1 MQNLEADT
9 RRITGRTRDVVAVML
24 AFAVNGVVIG
34 GWAGSMPSLR
44 DQLGLDGRGIGWLL
58 LVTGVAAVVSMQVGG
73 HFSDSRGPRRL
84 VLWSLPLM
92 GVGALVMSVAVPAA
106 SLPLTY
112 AGSIVIGLGN
122 GTMDVA
128 MNALGVQV
136 EKARPRPVMSR
147 LHAFWSI
154 GSFTGAALVATIGW
168 LAAGSAEAI
177 ARGALTTVGVV
188 ALLVIA
194 VLARITPQG
203 EVVEHHLDG
212 VRTRIPPIAYLLG
225 AMAVCFGLTEG
236 TAMDWSS
243 IHVTDVL
250 DVDPGTGAL
259 GLVAVSAFMV
269 IVRLSGDHLVHRFG
283 HVRVVAIGATTAALG
298 FLASV
303 IAGSMVPILLGWA
316 LVGLG
321 VGMIAPQIYG
331 TAGHLGG
338 GRVLARVVTFGY
350 AAFLAGPAII
360 GALVSSVGVQR
371 AMILPLV
378 LAGVLVVLVRW
389 MPAAHPVRD

>member
-1 MQNLEADT
+1 VPFAV
-9 RRITGRTRDVVAVML
+9 TGRTRDVVAVML

-34 GWAGSMPSLR
+34 GWAGSMPSIR
-44 DQLGLDGRGIGWLL
+44 DRLGLDGQGIGWLL
-58 LVTGVAAVVSMQVGG
+58 LVTGVAAVASMQLGG
-73 HFSDSRGPRRL
+73 HLSDALGARPL
-84 VLWSLPLM
+84 VLLSLPLM
-92 GVGALVMSVAVPAA
+92 GLGALVMGASIPLA

-112 AGSIVIGLGN
+112 AGTILLGLGN

-136 EKARPRPVMSR
+136 EKARPRPIMSR

-168 LAAGSAEAI
+168 LSGGSAETI
-177 ARGALTTVGVV
+177 ARAALTTVGVV
-188 ALLVIA
+188 ALALLA
-194 VLARITPQG
+194 VLFRVTPQG
-203 EVVEHHLDG
+203 EVVEHRVDG
-212 VRTRIPPIAYLLG
+212 VRTRIPLVAYLLG

-250 DVDPGTGAL
+250 EVDPGTGAL

-269 IVRLSGDHLVHRFG
+269 VIRLSGDHLVHRFG
-283 HVRVVAIGATTAALG
+283 HVRVVAVGASTAAVG
-298 FLASV
+298 FLVTVLS
-303 IAGSMVPILLGWA
+303 GSLVPVLLGWS

-360 GALVSSVGVQR
+360 GSLVSSFGVQR
-371 AMILPLV
+371 AMVLPLV

-389 MPAAHPVRD
+389 MPAVRD

>member
-1 MQNLEADT
+1 MSRTDA
-9 RRITGRTRDVVAVML
+9 RRSGSPAISGRARDVVAVML
-24 AFAVNGVVIG
+24 AFAVNGAIIG
-34 GWAGSMPSLR
+34 GWAGSMPSIR
-44 DQLGLDGRGIGWLL
+44 EVLGLDGRGIGWLL
-58 LVTGVAAVVSMQVGG
+58 LVTGVAAVVSMQLGG
-73 HFSDSRGPRRL
+73 HLSDARGARPL

-92 GVGALVMSVAVPAA
+92 AVGALVMSVALVLG

-112 AGSIVIGLGN
+112 AGSIVLGLGN

-154 GSFTGAALVATIGW
+154 GSLTGAALVAVIGW
-168 LAAGSAEAI
+168 LTGGSAEVI
-177 ARGALTTVGVV
+177 ARGALSTVGVL
-188 ALLVIA
+188 ALAMLV
-194 VLARITPQG
+194 VLLPITPRG
-203 EVVEHHLDG
+203 EVVEHHVEG
-212 VRTRIPPIAYLLG
+212 VRTRIPRVAYLLG
-225 AMAVCFGLTEG
+225 AMAVCFGLAEG

-250 DVDPGTGAL
+250 EVDPGTGAL

-269 IVRLSGDHLVHRFG
+269 VIRLSGDHLVHRFG
-283 HVRVVAIGATTAALG
+283 HVRVVAVGASTAVAG
-298 FLASV
+298 YVVTVLAT
-303 IAGSMVPILLGWA
+303 SMVPVLVGWS

-321 VGMIAPQIYG
+321 MGMIAPQIYG

-350 AAFLAGPAII
+350 AAFLAGPAVI
-360 GALVSSVGVQR
+360 GSLVTAYGVQR

-378 LAGVLVVLVRW
+378 LAAALVVLVRW
-389 MPAAHPVRD
+389 MPAVPD

>member
-1 MQNLEADT
+1 MQHVEVDS
-9 RRITGRTRDVVAVML
+9 RRITGRTRDVVAVMT

-34 GWAGSMPSLR
+34 GWAASMPSLR
-44 DQLGLDGRGIGWLL
+44 DRLGLDGRGIGWLL
-58 LVTGVAAVVSMQVGG
+58 LVTGVAAVASMQVGG
-73 HFSDSRGPRRL
+73 QLSDSRGPRRL
-84 VLWSLPLM
+84 VLWSLPLL
-92 GVGALVMSVAVPAA
+92 GVGAVVMGVAVSVG

-112 AGSIVIGLGN
+112 AGTIVLGLGN

-154 GSFTGAALVATIGW
+154 GSFTGAALVAVIGR
-168 LAAGSAEAI
+168 LAGGGADVI
-177 ARGALTTVGVV
+177 ARGALTTVGIV
-188 ALLVIA
+188 ALLAIIA
-194 VLARITPQG
+194 LARIAPEG
-203 EVVEHHLDG
+203 AVVAHRVDG
-212 VRTRIPPIAYLLG
+212 ARTRIPPVAYLLG

-250 DVDPGTGAL
+250 EVDPGTGAL
-259 GLVAVSAFMV
+259 GLVAVSALMV
-269 IVRLSGDHLVHRFG
+269 VIRLSGDHLVHRFG
-283 HVRVVAIGATTAALG
+283 HVRVVALGSATAAVG
-298 FLASV
+298 FLV
-303 IAGSMVPILLGWA
+303 TVLAGSMLPVLTGWA

-360 GALVSSVGVQR
+360 GTLVSSVGVQR
-371 AMILPLV
+371 AMVLPLL
-378 LAGVLVVLVRW
+378 LACVLVVLVRW
-389 MPAAHPVRD
+389 MPAVRA

>member
-1 MQNLEADT
+1 ML
-9 RRITGRTRDVVAVML
+9 ITGRTRDVVAVML

-44 DQLGLDGRGIGWLL
+44 DRLGLDGQGIGWLL
-58 LVTGVAAVVSMQVGG
+58 LATGVAAVASMQLGG
-73 HFSDSRGPRRL
+73 HLSDSRGPRLL

-92 GVGALVMSVAVPAA
+92 GVGALVMSAAVAAG
-106 SLPLTY
+106 SLPLTF

-136 EKARPRPVMSR
+136 EQARPRPVMSR

-154 GSFTGAALVATIGW
+154 GSFTGAA
-168 LAAGSAEAI
+168 
-177 ARGALTTVGVV
+177 VV
-188 ALLVIA
+188 ALAGWLTAGDAETTARSALVIVGVA
-194 VLARITPQG
+194 ALATLVVLARITPQG
-203 EVVEHHLDG
+203 RVVEHDVDG
-212 VRTRIPPIAYLLG
+212 VRTPVPRIAYLLG

-250 DVDPGTGAL
+250 EVDPGTGAL
-259 GLVAVSAFMV
+259 GLVSVSAFMV
-269 IVRLSGDHLVHRFG
+269 VIRLSGDHLVHRFG
-283 HVRVVAIGATTAALG
+283 HVRVVGVGAATAVLG
-298 FLASV
+298 FLLTVLAQSLPLV
-303 IAGSMVPILLGWA
+303 LLGWSI
-316 LVGLG
+316 VGLG

-338 GRVLARVVTFGY
+338 ARVLTRVVTFGY
-350 AAFLAGPAII
+350 AAFLAGPGIM
-360 GALVSSVGVQR
+360 GSLVSRFGVQQ
-371 AMILPLV
+371 AMLLPLV

-389 MPAAHPVRD
+389 MPAVRD

>member
-1 MQNLEADT
+1 ML
-9 RRITGRTRDVVAVML
+9 ITGRTRDVVAVML

-44 DQLGLDGRGIGWLL
+44 DRLGLDGQGIGWLL
-58 LVTGVAAVVSMQVGG
+58 LVTGVAAVASMQLGG
-73 HFSDSRGPRRL
+73 HFSDARGPRLL

-92 GVGALVMSVAVPAA
+92 GVGALVMSAA
-106 SLPLTY
+106 AAAGSLPLTFG
-112 AGSIVIGLGN
+112 GSILIGLGN

-136 EKARPRPVMSR
+136 EQARPRPVMSR

-154 GSFTGAALVATIGW
+154 GSFTGAAVVALTGW
-168 LAAGSAEAI
+168 LAAGAAETTARSALAI
-177 ARGALTTVGVV
+177 VGLAALVTLV
-188 ALLVIA
+188 A
-194 VLARITPQG
+194 LARITPEG
-203 EVVEHHLDG
+203 RVVEHDVDG
-212 VRTRIPPIAYLLG
+212 VRTPVPRVAYLLG

-250 DVDPGTGAL
+250 EVDPGTGAL
-259 GLVAVSAFMV
+259 GLVTVSAFMV
-269 IVRLSGDHLVHRFG
+269 VIRLSGDHLVHRFG
-283 HVRVVAIGATTAALG
+283 HRRVVGLGAATAALG
-298 FLASV
+298 FLLTV
-303 IAGSMVPILLGWA
+303 LGQSLPLVLVGWG

-338 GRVLARVVTFGY
+338 ARVLTRVVTFGY
-350 AAFLAGPAII
+350 AAFLAGPGII
-360 GALVSSVGVQR
+360 GSLVSRFGVQQ
-371 AMILPLV
+371 AMLLPLV

-389 MPAAHPVRD
+389 MPSVRD

>member
-1 MQNLEADT
+1 MQHVEVGS
-9 RRITGRTRDVVAVML
+9 RRITGRNRDVVAVMT

-34 GWAGSMPSLR
+34 GWAASMPSLR
-44 DQLGLDGRGIGWLL
+44 DRLGLDGRGIGWLL
-58 LVTGVAAVVSMQVGG
+58 LVTGVAAVASMQAGG
-73 HFSDSRGPRRL
+73 HLSDSRGPRRL

-92 GVGALVMSVAVPAA
+92 GVGAAVMGVAVSVG

-112 AGSIVIGLGN
+112 AGTIVLGLGN

-154 GSFTGAALVATIGW
+154 GSFTGAALVAVIGW
-168 LAAGSAEAI
+168 LAGGGADAI
-177 ARGALTTVGVV
+177 ARGALTTVGIV
-188 ALLVIA
+188 ALLALVA
-194 VLARITPQG
+194 LARIAPEG
-203 EVVEHHLDG
+203 EVVAHRADG
-212 VRTRIPPIAYLLG
+212 ARTRIPPVAYLLG

-250 DVDPGTGAL
+250 EVDPGTGAL

-269 IVRLSGDHLVHRFG
+269 VIRLSGDHLVHRFG
-283 HVRVVAIGATTAALG
+283 HVRVVALGSATAAVG
-298 FLASV
+298 FLV
-303 IAGSMVPILLGWA
+303 TVLAGSMLPVLTGWA

-360 GALVSSVGVQR
+360 GTLVSNVGVQR
-371 AMILPLV
+371 AMVLPLV

-389 MPAAHPVRD
+389 MPAVRD

>member
-1 MQNLEADT
+1 VL
-9 RRITGRTRDVVAVML
+9 ITGRTRDVVAVML

-44 DQLGLDGRGIGWLL
+44 DRLGLDGQGIGWLL
-58 LVTGVAAVVSMQVGG
+58 LTTGVAAVASMQLGG
-73 HFSDSRGPRRL
+73 HLSDARGPRLL

-92 GVGALVMSVAVPAA
+92 GVGALVMSAAVPAG
-106 SLPLTY
+106 SLPLTF
-112 AGSIVIGLGN
+112 AGSILIGLGN

-136 EKARPRPVMSR
+136 EQARPRPVMSR

-154 GSFTGAALVATIGW
+154 GSFTGAA
-168 LAAGSAEAI
+168 
-177 ARGALTTVGVV
+177 VV
-188 ALLVIA
+188 ALAGWLTAGEAETTARSALVIVGVTA
-194 VLARITPQG
+194 LATLVALARITPQG
-203 EVVEHHLDG
+203 RVVEHDVDG
-212 VRTRIPPIAYLLG
+212 VRTPVPRIAYLLG

-250 DVDPGTGAL
+250 EVDPGTGAL
-259 GLVAVSAFMV
+259 GLVSVSAFMV
-269 IVRLSGDHLVHRFG
+269 VIRLSGDHLVHRFG
-283 HVRVVAIGATTAALG
+283 HVRVVGLGAATAAVG
-298 FLASV
+298 FLLTVVGQSLPLV
-303 IAGSMVPILLGWA
+303 LLGWS

-338 GRVLARVVTFGY
+338 ARVLTRVVTFGY
-350 AAFLAGPAII
+350 AAFLAGPGII
-360 GALVSSVGVQR
+360 GSLVSRFGVQQ
-371 AMILPLV
+371 AMLLPLV

-389 MPAAHPVRD
+389 MPAVGD

>member
-1 MQNLEADT
+1 ML
-9 RRITGRTRDVVAVML
+9 ITGRTRDVVAVML

-44 DQLGLDGRGIGWLL
+44 DRLGLDGQGIGWLL
-58 LVTGVAAVVSMQVGG
+58 LATGVAAVASMQLGG
-73 HFSDSRGPRRL
+73 HFSDTRGPRLL

-92 GVGALVMSVAVPAA
+92 GVGALVMSAAVGAG
-106 SLPLTY
+106 SLPLTF
-112 AGSIVIGLGN
+112 AGSILIGLGN

-136 EKARPRPVMSR
+136 EQARPRPVMSR

-154 GSFTGAALVATIGW
+154 GSFTGAA
-168 LAAGSAEAI
+168 
-177 ARGALTTVGVV
+177 VV
-188 ALLVIA
+188 ALAGWITREAETTARSALVIVGLA
-194 VLARITPQG
+194 ALATLIVLARITPQG
-203 EVVEHHLDG
+203 RVVEHHVDG
-212 VRTRIPPIAYLLG
+212 VRTPVPRVAYLLG

-250 DVDPGTGAL
+250 EVDPGTGAL
-259 GLVAVSAFMV
+259 GLVCVSAFMV
-269 IVRLSGDHLVHRFG
+269 VIRLSGDHLVHRFG
-283 HVRVVAIGATTAALG
+283 HVRVVGLGAATAAVG
-298 FLASV
+298 FLLTVLGQSL
-303 IAGSMVPILLGWA
+303 PIVLLGWS

-338 GRVLARVVTFGY
+338 ARVLTRVVTFGY
-350 AAFLAGPAII
+350 AAFLAGPGII
-360 GALVSSVGVQR
+360 GSLVSRFGVQQ
-371 AMILPLV
+371 AMLLPLV
-378 LAGVLVVLVRW
+378 LAGALVVLVRW
-389 MPAAHPVRD
+389 MPAVGD

>member
-1 MQNLEADT
+1 MLV
-9 RRITGRTRDVVAVML
+9 TGRTRDVVAVML

-44 DQLGLDGRGIGWLL
+44 DRLGLDGQGIGWLL
-58 LVTGVAAVVSMQVGG
+58 LVTGVAAVASMQLGG
-73 HFSDSRGPRRL
+73 HFSDSRGPRLL

-92 GVGALVMSVAVPAA
+92 GIGALVMGAAVAAG
-106 SLPLTY
+106 SLPLTFG
-112 AGSIVIGLGN
+112 GSILLGLGN

-136 EKARPRPVMSR
+136 EQARPRPVMSR

-154 GSFTGAALVATIGW
+154 GSFTGAA
-168 LAAGSAEAI
+168 
-177 ARGALTTVGVV
+177 VV
-188 ALLVIA
+188 ALAGWLSAGAAETTARSALLAVGLAALVTLV

-203 EVVEHHLDG
+203 RVVEHDVDG
-212 VRTRIPPIAYLLG
+212 VRTPVPRIAYLLG

-250 DVDPGTGAL
+250 EVDPGTGAL
-259 GLVAVSAFMV
+259 GLVTVSAFMV
-269 IVRLSGDHLVHRFG
+269 VIRLSGDHLVHRFG
-283 HVRVVAIGATTAALG
+283 HVRVVGLGAATAALG
-298 FLASV
+298 FLLTVLGQSLPLV
-303 IAGSMVPILLGWA
+303 LLGWG

-338 GRVLARVVTFGY
+338 ARVLTRVVTFGY
-350 AAFLAGPAII
+350 AAFLAGPGII
-360 GALVSSVGVQR
+360 GSLVNRFGVQQ
-371 AMILPLV
+371 AMLLPLV

-389 MPAAHPVRD
+389 MPSVRD

>member
-1 MQNLEADT
+1 
-9 RRITGRTRDVVAVML
+9 ML

-34 GWAGSMPSLR
+34 GWAGSMPSIR
-44 DQLGLDGRGIGWLL
+44 DRLGLDGQGIGWLL
-58 LVTGVAAVVSMQVGG
+58 LVTGVAAVASMQLGG
-73 HFSDSRGPRRL
+73 HLADSRGSRPL

-92 GVGALVMSVAVPAA
+92 GVGALAMGASIPLA

-112 AGSIVIGLGN
+112 AGTILLGLGN

-136 EKARPRPVMSR
+136 EKARPRPIMSR

-168 LAAGSAEAI
+168 LSGGDAQVI
-177 ARGALTTVGVV
+177 ARAALTTVGVA
-188 ALLVIA
+188 ALVLLA
-194 VLARITPQG
+194 VLFRVTPQG
-203 EVVEHHLDG
+203 EVVEHHVDG
-212 VRTRIPPIAYLLG
+212 VRTRIPPVAYLLG

-250 DVDPGTGAL
+250 EVDPGTGAL

-269 IVRLSGDHLVHRFG
+269 VIRLSGDHLVHRFG
-283 HVRVVAIGATTAALG
+283 HVRVVAVGASTAAVG
-298 FLASV
+298 FLVTVLS
-303 IAGSMVPILLGWA
+303 GSLVPVLLGWS

-360 GALVSSVGVQR
+360 GSLVSSFGVQR

-389 MPAAHPVRD
+389 MPAVRD

>member
-1 MQNLEADT
+1 VL
-9 RRITGRTRDVVAVML
+9 ITGRTRDVVAVML

-44 DQLGLDGRGIGWLL
+44 DRLGLDGQGIGWLL
-58 LVTGVAAVVSMQVGG
+58 LTTGVAAVASMQLGG
-73 HFSDSRGPRRL
+73 HLSDARGPRLL

-92 GVGALVMSVAVPAA
+92 GVGALVMSAAVPAG
-106 SLPLTY
+106 SLPLTF
-112 AGSIVIGLGN
+112 AGSILIGLGN

-136 EKARPRPVMSR
+136 EQARPRPVMSR

-154 GSFTGAALVATIGW
+154 GSFTGAA
-168 LAAGSAEAI
+168 
-177 ARGALTTVGVV
+177 VV
-188 ALLVIA
+188 ALAGWLTAGEAETTARSALVIVGVTA
-194 VLARITPQG
+194 LVTLVALARITPQG
-203 EVVEHHLDG
+203 RVVEHDVDG
-212 VRTRIPPIAYLLG
+212 VRTPVPRIAYLLG

-250 DVDPGTGAL
+250 EVDPGTGAL
-259 GLVAVSAFMV
+259 GLVSVSAFMV
-269 IVRLSGDHLVHRFG
+269 VIRLSGDHLVHRFG
-283 HVRVVAIGATTAALG
+283 HVRVVGLGAATAAVG
-298 FLASV
+298 FLLTVVGQSLPLV
-303 IAGSMVPILLGWA
+303 LLGWS

-338 GRVLARVVTFGY
+338 ARVLTRVVTFGY
-350 AAFLAGPAII
+350 AAFLAGPGII
-360 GALVSSVGVQR
+360 GSLVSRFGVQQ
-371 AMILPLV
+371 AMLLPLV

-389 MPAAHPVRD
+389 MPAVGD

>member
-1 MQNLEADT
+1 VL
-9 RRITGRTRDVVAVML
+9 ITGRTRDVGAVML

-44 DQLGLDGRGIGWLL
+44 DRLGLDGQGIGWLL
-58 LVTGVAAVVSMQVGG
+58 LSTGVAAVASMQVGG
-73 HFSDSRGPRRL
+73 HFSDTRGPRLL

-92 GVGALVMSVAVPAA
+92 GVGALVMSAAVTPG

-112 AGSIVIGLGN
+112 AGSILIGLGN

-136 EKARPRPVMSR
+136 EQARPRPIMSR

-154 GSFTGAALVATIGW
+154 GSFTGAA
-168 LAAGSAEAI
+168 
-177 ARGALTTVGVV
+177 VV
-188 ALLVIA
+188 ALAGRLTAGDVETTARAALMIVGLAALGMLV
-194 VLARITPQG
+194 VLVQITPEG
-203 EVVEHHLDG
+203 RVVEQRVDG
-212 VRTRIPPIAYLLG
+212 VLTPVPRIAYLLG
-225 AMAVCFGLTEG
+225 AMSVCFGLTEG

-243 IHVTDVL
+243 IHVADVL
-250 DVDPGTGAL
+250 EVDPGTGAL
-259 GLVAVSAFMV
+259 GLVSVSAFMV
-269 IVRLSGDHLVHRFG
+269 VVRLSGDHLVHRFG
-283 HVRVVAIGATTAALG
+283 HVRVVGLGAATAALG
-298 FLASV
+298 FLLT
-303 IAGSMVPILLGWA
+303 ILGQSLPLVLVGWS

-338 GRVLARVVTFGY
+338 ARVLTRVVTFGY
-350 AAFLAGPAII
+350 AAFLAGPGIM
-360 GALVSSVGVQR
+360 GWLVSRFGVQH
-371 AMILPLV
+371 AMVLPLV

-389 MPAAHPVRD
+389 MPAVRD